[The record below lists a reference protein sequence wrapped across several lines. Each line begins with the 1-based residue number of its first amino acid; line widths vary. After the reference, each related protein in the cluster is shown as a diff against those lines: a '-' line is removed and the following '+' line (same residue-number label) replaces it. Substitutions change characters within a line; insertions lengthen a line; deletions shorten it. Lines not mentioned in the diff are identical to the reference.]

1 MKKKHMEILDSYE
14 IPSENIKD
22 SEINLSHPM
31 SFAEI
36 REILIQI
43 STILEEREDENIYVV
58 SLNSG
63 KFNSNNALLLIEL
76 DGTKLYI
83 SGYAKEG
90 IINQKTYEKAV
101 IKLKSKLSGKT
112 EKIFF
117 KKTKSKII
125 TIVIILIIAV
135 SFVLGINIV
144 STISAIE
151 GYNKA
156 AQNFNTYVDEYNE
169 IAAKTNV
176 ENVEGLAS
184 SLQELKIEKENAFEA
199 LKVIFGNNSKNKI
212 KSDTKTIY
220 ELITHIENSV
230 HVIKQITSPTEQFV
244 IDRLKN
250 VDTIQEIQSVTEKN
264 NPDGLLNKKGGYSSC
279 IYFSSKDIS
288 QENFTGKDIVSK
300 GTDCGGAI
308 EIYNTKEDAE
318 ARCEYLSGFDGT
330 ILYSGS
336 YAIVGTMVIRT
347 SYLLSNDK
355 QLELTNKITQELTK
369 IKAN

>member
-1 MKKKHMEILDSYE
+1 MKKKHMKIFESYE
-14 IPSENIKD
+14 IPSENIKN
-22 SEINLSHPM
+22 SEINLSHPI
-31 SFAEI
+31 SFAEL

-43 STILEEREDENIYVV
+43 STILEERTEENVYVV
-58 SLNSG
+58 SLSSG
-63 KFNSNNALLLIEL
+63 KSNSNYALLLIEL
-76 DGTKLYI
+76 DETKLYI
-83 SGYAKEG
+83 SGCSKEG

-101 IKLKSKLSGKT
+101 AKLESKLSDKK
-112 EKIFF
+112 EKNFS
-117 KKTKSKII
+117 KKIKGKII
-125 TIVIILIIAV
+125 SIVVILVIVV

-151 GYNKA
+151 GYNEA
-156 AQNFNTYVDEYNE
+156 AQKFNTYVDEYNK
-169 IAAKTNV
+169 IADKTNV

-212 KSDTKTIY
+212 KSDTNTIY

-244 IDRLKN
+244 KDRLEK
-250 VDTIQEIQSVTEKN
+250 VDTIQEIQMVTEKN

-279 IYFSSKDIS
+279 LYFSSKNIS
-288 QENFTGKDIVSK
+288 QEKFNGKDVVSK

-308 EIYNTKEDAE
+308 EIYTTKEEAE

-330 ILYSGS
+330 VLYSGS

-347 SYLLSNDK
+347 SYLLSNEE
-355 QLELTNKITQELTK
+355 QLELTNNITKELTK
-369 IKAN
+369 IKAK